1 MSPAVAIKCAALCQ
15 QLLVEIFSQ
24 YLIVYSSGV
33 KQDSSWRPFPSPI
46 VTLGKLYHTTHISY
60 KEM

>member
-33 KQDSSWRPFPSPI
+33 KQDC
-46 VTLGKLYHTTHISY
+46 KLEAISITY
-60 KEM
+60 CNTG